1 MDLEAELK
9 LSADEEE
16 EILPPTSEEKGEHD
30 EDEKDLLDDEE
41 EEVSKPDHYDEDEE
55 LEMEDD
61 EEEKYHSERKDLGK
75 LKDILM
81 SAVKY
86 LEEDTEKAVVDE
98 AKEVGK
104 ALATLKKNGINV
116 YSGQKATPAPKR
128 VIAKKPEPTNWL
140 NFSKSL
146 DEINMEEERSNGGQF
161 VWQG

>member
-1 MDLEAELK
+1 MGNCTCKESSLDLEAELK

-30 EDEKDLLDDEE
+30 EEEKEDLLDEE
-41 EEVSKPDHYDEDEE
+41 EDEVSKPDHYDEDEE

-61 EEEKYHSERKDLGK
+61 EEEK
-75 LKDILM
+75 
-81 SAVKY
+81 AVKY
-86 LEEDTEKAVVDE
+86 LEEDTEKASIDE

-128 VIAKKPEPTNWL
+128 VVAKKPEPTNWL
-140 NFSKSL
+140 KFSKSL
-146 DEINMEEERSNGGQF
+146 DDINMEEERSNGGQF